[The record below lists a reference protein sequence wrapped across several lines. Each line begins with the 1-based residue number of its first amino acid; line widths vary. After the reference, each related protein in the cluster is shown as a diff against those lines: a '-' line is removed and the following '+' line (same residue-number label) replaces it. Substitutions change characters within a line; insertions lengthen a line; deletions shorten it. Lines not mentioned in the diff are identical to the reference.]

1 MCVQDGTDCGRDGGG
16 GGGGRF
22 FRFWNRAD
30 PFVLIGPLQLTTTG
44 STERE
49 NEEGMRLGVFGGRSD
64 RQRSW
69 SHIGRGRSFFPE
81 PQRHGS
87 FPPFRSRSRG
97 FGYGDFQSL
106 QLTLWLCFD
115 GNGEGPRRLQV
126 RRDEYESRRRLL
138 LDKS

>member
-81 PQRHGS
+81 PQRVF
-87 FPPFRSRSRG
+87 FPFSIPIERVWIWRFPVSPTYTVVVFRRQR
-97 FGYGDFQSL
+97 
-106 QLTLWLCFD
+106 
-115 GNGEGPRRLQV
+115 
-126 RRDEYESRRRLL
+126 
-138 LDKS
+138 

>member
-49 NEEGMRLGVFGGRSD
+49 NEEGMRLGVLGEIRSSAILVTHRERVVFFPRTTTTWVFFPFSIPIERIWIWRFPVSPTYTVVVFR
-64 RQRSW
+64 RQR
-69 SHIGRGRSFFPE
+69 
-81 PQRHGS
+81 
-87 FPPFRSRSRG
+87 
-97 FGYGDFQSL
+97 
-106 QLTLWLCFD
+106 
-115 GNGEGPRRLQV
+115 
-126 RRDEYESRRRLL
+126 
-138 LDKS
+138 

>member
-64 RQRSW
+64 RQ
-69 SHIGRGRSFFPE
+69 
-81 PQRHGS
+81 
-87 FPPFRSRSRG
+87 
-97 FGYGDFQSL
+97 
-106 QLTLWLCFD
+106 
-115 GNGEGPRRLQV
+115 
-126 RRDEYESRRRLL
+126 
-138 LDKS
+138 